1 MTSHRV
7 YSPDEIVARLRSD
20 GRLDQNIDRSAGPD
34 ACWPWRGT
42 LTSKGYGRLRVGART
57 YLAHRLSYAFY
68 AAAPGMLADRDAMV
82 LHSCDNPPCCNPNH
96 LRIGDNADNMRDA
109 HERGRLTLPVGR
121 KFKTGERR
129 GAKLEASDVVAL
141 RLNAEGLSQR
151 AWARRLGVSQTQV
164 SRAVH
169 GVTFPEV
176 GTLPRLP
183 RRSTP
188 C

>member
-7 YSPDEIVARLRSD
+7 YSPDEIVARLQTD

-57 YLAHRLSYAFY
+57 YLAHRVTY
-68 AAAPGMLADRDAMV
+68 AAYVAGAALLADRNALV
-82 LHSCDNPPCCNPNH
+82 LHSCDNPPCCNPSH

-109 HERGRLTLPVGR
+109 HERGRLKLPVGR
-121 KFKTGERR
+121 KFKAGERR
-129 GAKLEASDVVAL
+129 GGKLEASDVVAI
-141 RLNAEGLSQR
+141 RRNAEGLSQR

-164 SRAVH
+164 SRAFH

-176 GTLPRLP
+176 SALPRVP